1 VSLLLGE
8 QMARTATLL
17 ELRTQARQRAD
28 KVGSGYIL
36 DSELTTYINQSISEL
51 YDLLVGA
58 YGNDYYLT
66 STTFATNNTD
76 TEYNLPSDFYKLAGV
91 DLYLNA
97 SRFIT
102 LKPFMWNERG
112 RYQDG
117 SNWAA
122 IIAIQGPRYH
132 IGGNKITFNPT
143 PPGTFNIKMYYV
155 PYSPKLV
162 ADSDA
167 FDGIDGWEEFVVI
180 DAAIKMLQKEETDVT
195 VLALQKKAI
204 IQRINTM
211 AENRDE
217 GHSFRVQ
224 DVQRMWNEDL
234 ETYRY

>member
-1 VSLLLGE
+1 
-8 QMARTATLL
+8 MARTVTLL
-17 ELRTQARQRAD
+17 ELRTQSRQRAD

-36 DSELTTYINQSISEL
+36 DSELNTYINQSISEL

-58 YGNDYYLT
+58 YGNDYFLT
-66 STTFATNNTD
+66 STTFPITVAQS
-76 TEYNLPSDFYKLAGV
+76 EYSLPSDFYKLAGV

-102 LKPFMWNERG
+102 LKPYNWNERG
-112 RYQDG
+112 RFQDG

-132 IGGNKITFNPT
+132 IGGQNITFNPSPT
-143 PPGTFNIKMYYV
+143 ITANVKMWYV
-155 PYSPKLV
+155 PVSPKLQYD
-162 ADSDA
+162 ADTL
-167 FDGIDGWEEFVVI
+167 DGIDGWEEFVVI
-180 DAAIKMLQKEETDVT
+180 DAAIKMLQKEESDVT

-204 IQRINTM
+204 IERINLM
-211 AENRDE
+211 SENRDE
-217 GHSFRVQ
+217 GHSFRVG

>member
-1 VSLLLGE
+1 MS
-8 QMARTATLL
+8 RTATLL
-17 ELRTQARQRAD
+17 DLRTQSRQRAD

-36 DSELTTYINQSISEL
+36 DSELNTYINQSISEL

-58 YGNDYYLT
+58 YGNDYYIKT
-66 STTFATNNTD
+66 YSFATDGTTVD
-76 TEYNLPSDFYKLAGV
+76 YALPTDFYKMAGI

-97 SRFIT
+97 SRFIS
-102 LKPFMWNERG
+102 LKPFMFNERG

-132 IGGNKITFNPT
+132 LSGQNITFQPT
-143 PPGTFNIKMYYV
+143 PPGLFNMKLWYV
-155 PYSPKLV
+155 PASPKLV
-162 ADSDA
+162 ADIDT
-167 FDGIDGWEEFVVI
+167 FDGINGWEEFVVI
-180 DAAIKMLQKEETDVT
+180 DAAIKMLQKEESDVS
-195 VLALQKKAI
+195 VLAAQKAAI
-204 IQRINTM
+204 IQRINLM

>member
-1 VSLLLGE
+1 
-8 QMARTATLL
+8 MARNTTLL
-17 ELRTQARQRAD
+17 SLRTQSRQRAD

-36 DSELTTYINQSISEL
+36 DTELNTYINQSISEL

-58 YGNDYYLT
+58 YGNDYFLKSY
-66 STTFATNNTD
+66 TFATDGSTTD
-76 TEYNLPSDFYKLAGV
+76 YPVPADFYKMAGI

-132 IGGNKITFNPT
+132 LGGQNISFQPT
-143 PPGTFNIKMYYV
+143 PPGAFNMKLWYV
-155 PYSPKLV
+155 PVSPTISLD
-162 ADSDA
+162 ADIL
-167 FDGIDGWEEFVVI
+167 DGIDGWDEFVVI
-180 DAAIKMLQKEETDVT
+180 DAAIKMLQKEESDVT
-195 VLALQKKAI
+195 VLMAQKMAI
-204 IQRINTM
+204 IKRINLM

-217 GHSFRVQ
+217 GFSFRVQ